1 MPAAGSWSSGDKR
14 RGTRLHRLCTRSGP
28 QCRSWS
34 SRPGRAPP
42 KPPGDL
48 VGGLRAEAA
57 RWGAR
62 FRGLICA
69 LEIRVSFSDG
79 DGVAAAPAAA
89 SPPLLPTPPPMMPSR
104 TTPFKHKA
112 TPFERFMH
120 ETMGVPDGKAQ
131 QWLKTEGKLAKLEG
145 DPCRWPVYLPT
156 AWKKMGFDASR
167 DEAVVRV
174 ATAST
179 HGACGGSSPTRNA
192 RPTAPS
198 AVRCG
203 MIASSLARKNSCR
216 STNLFEQMLRFL

>member
-1 MPAAGSWSSGDKR
+1 MA
-14 RGTRLHRLCTRSGP
+14 RGTRLHRLCTRPGP

-34 SRPGRAPP
+34 SRPDRAPP
-42 KPPGDL
+42 KPTGDL

-62 FRGLICA
+62 FRGLIYA
-69 LEIRVSFSDG
+69 LEIRVSFSNG

-145 DPCRWPVYLPT
+145 DPCRWPVFLPT

-167 DEAVVRV
+167 EEAVVRV
-174 ATAST
+174 AYVNPRCMRRIKLNEECSPNCTK
-179 HGACGGSSPTRNA
+179 CGTLWHDRLESGEEKVLS
-192 RPTAPS
+192 
-198 AVRCG
+198 
-203 MIASSLARKNSCR
+203 
-216 STNLFEQMLRFL
+216 FD

>member
-1 MPAAGSWSSGDKR
+1 MPGNVSGVDGLTRGYIGGYYLDYDTKLQGSTAPMPAAGSWSSGDKR

-120 ETMGVPDGKAQ
+120 ESMGVPDGKTQ
-131 QWLKTEGKLAKLEG
+131 Q
-145 DPCRWPVYLPT
+145 
-156 AWKKMGFDASR
+156 
-167 DEAVVRV
+167 
-174 ATAST
+174 
-179 HGACGGSSPTRNA
+179 
-192 RPTAPS
+192 
-198 AVRCG
+198 
-203 MIASSLARKNSCR
+203 
-216 STNLFEQMLRFL
+216 